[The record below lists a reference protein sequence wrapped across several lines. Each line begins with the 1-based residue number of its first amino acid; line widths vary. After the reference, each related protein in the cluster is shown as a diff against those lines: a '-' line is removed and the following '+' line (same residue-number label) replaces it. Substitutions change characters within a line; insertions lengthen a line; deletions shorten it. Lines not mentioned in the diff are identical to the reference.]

1 MNLKSKRIGIWGLG
15 IGGKAIVEFLA
26 NYNDCELFVFDK
38 KVLSAQE
45 HLFLKKNKTC
55 QVNDLNYFL
64 DHCDFVFPSAGI
76 DLRLYKLY
84 KPKFLAELDLF
95 QMYFKKPIIAITGT
109 LGKTTV
115 TTTLAQILKS
125 AGKKVVVGGNVGVG
139 LCSLLC
145 HDDDIDYAVVE
156 VSSFQLELC
165 KKFAPRF
172 AVWTNFFPN
181 HLDRHSSLQE
191 YFLAKCKIVRCQR
204 ERDVACVP
212 EVMLSAIKN
221 ESLYLHRWRIISE
234 EMPSE
239 INPYLPSFG
248 LVDNWKTLAVILNEL
263 NLPFELL
270 KNQREVSLEHRVEFV
285 ILVNG
290 RSFYN
295 DSKSTVPGATLSAIQ
310 RFTQPVI
317 LLLGGLSKGISRKH
331 MIEQLGGHVKRVVA
345 FGKEREEL
353 AQWCRHYDILVDE
366 TPSMSEAVE
375 KAYNESDVGDV
386 ILLSPSGS
394 SFDLF
399 KNYQERG
406 ALFKELV
413 FTLKDRYE

>member
-15 IGGKAIVEFLA
+15 VGGKAIVEFLV
-26 NYNDCELFVFDK
+26 NHDGCELFVFDK
-38 KVLSAQE
+38 KALSAQE
-45 HLFLKKNKTC
+45 YIFLKKNKAC
-55 QVNDLNYFL
+55 QINDLQYFL

-76 DLRLYKLY
+76 DLRLYQSY

-95 QMYFKKPIIAITGT
+95 QKYFKKPVIAITGT

-115 TTTLAQILKS
+115 TIILAQILES
-125 AGKKVVVGGNVGVG
+125 AGKKVVVGGNIGVG
-139 LCSLLC
+139 LCSLLS
-145 HDDDIDYAVVE
+145 HDDEIDYAVIE

-165 KKFAPRF
+165 KRFAPRF
-172 AVWTNFFPN
+172 SVWTNFSPN
-181 HLDRHSSLQE
+181 HLDRHSSLKE
-191 YFLAKCKIVRCQR
+191 YFLAKCNIVRYQQ
-204 ERDVACVP
+204 ERDTACVP
-212 EVMLSAIKN
+212 EAMLDAIRN
-221 ESLYLHRWRIISE
+221 ESLYLHRWRAIPE
-234 EMPSE
+234 EVPADLALH
-239 INPYLPSFG
+239 IPSFG
-248 LVDNWKTLAVILNEL
+248 LAENWNILAVILNEL
-263 NLPFELL
+263 KLPFELL
-270 KNQREVSLEHRVEFV
+270 KKVGDVSLEHRVEFV

-331 MIEQLGGHVKRVVA
+331 MIEQLKGRVKRVVI
-345 FGKEREEL
+345 FGKEREQL
-353 AQWCRHYDILVDE
+353 ARWCRQYDILVDE
-366 TPSMSEAVE
+366 MPSMNEAVE
-375 KAYNESDVGDV
+375 KAYNESDEGDV
-386 ILLSPSGS
+386 VLLSPAGS

-406 ALFKELV
+406 TVFKELI